1 MFSSLGYFWKETF
14 YSLFRNKFMAVASVL
29 TVTLSMFILGVFL
42 CAVLNIN
49 HMATYLENQVEMT
62 VYLKDGLNTEQ
73 VMAVGKK
80 LKALPD
86 LKEIKFTNK
95 DQAMAEFK
103 QRLGDQQGILD
114 AINGNPLPSSYST
127 SFATP
132 ASLKN
137 AVSIVTQYPE
147 VDSVQYGQD
156 IIEQLYKVAQVIR
169 IGGIILIV
177 FLAGAELFI
186 ISNTIRLTV
195 FARRRE
201 IQIMKYVGATNGF
214 IRWPFIFEGMIIGFI
229 GSGLSAFILWE
240 GYKVVL
246 IEMAQAG
253 LVFIPMIP
261 LWPFIGY
268 MTIMILAAGIIIGI
282 LGSTIS
288 LRKYMKV

>member
-49 HMATYLENQVEMT
+49 HMAKYLENQVEMT
-62 VYLKDGLNTEQ
+62 VYLKDGLTTDQ
-73 VMAVGKK
+73 VMTVGKK

-103 QRLGDQQGILD
+103 NRLGDQQGILD

-137 AVSIVTQYPE
+137 AVNIVSKYQE

-169 IGGIILIV
+169 IGGMILIV

-214 IRWPFIFEGMIIGFI
+214 IRWPFIFEGMIIGFL
-229 GSGLSAFILWE
+229 GSGLASFILWE
-240 GYKVVL
+240 GYKMVL
-246 IEMAQAG
+246 MEMTKAG
-253 LVFIPMIP
+253 LVFIPMIS

-268 MTIMILAAGIIIGI
+268 ITVMLLAAGVIIGI

>member
-246 IEMAQAG
+246 MQMAQAG

-268 MTIMILAAGIIIGI
+268 MTIMLLAAGIIIGI

>member
-62 VYLKDGLNTEQ
+62 VYLKDGLNTDQ

-80 LKALPD
+80 LKSLPD

-127 SFATP
+127 SFSTP

-137 AVSIVTQYPE
+137 AVNIVTKYQE

-214 IRWPFIFEGMIIGFI
+214 IRWPFIFEGMIIGFL
-229 GSGLSAFILWE
+229 GSGIAAFILWE

-246 IEMAQAG
+246 MEMAQAG
-253 LVFIPMIP
+253 LVFIPMIA

-268 MTIMILAAGIIIGI
+268 ITVMLLAAGIIIGI

>member
-169 IGGIILIV
+169 IGGICHA
-177 FLAGAELFI
+177 FRHKE
-186 ISNTIRLTV
+186 TV
-195 FARRRE
+195 C
-201 IQIMKYVGATNGF
+201 KVVGASCRNVSDGNGTLLFHYSGNHLIKSPVSAAAYDKIYFGFVFFGFLVGIFWFLCGIDNDF
-214 IRWPFIFEGMIIGFI
+214 ITAFVENIYYIKQVCFNLAFTCLGIENKEHFFVHFEQLSFFQ
-229 GSGLSAFILWE
+229 GLNA
-240 GYKVVL
+240 
-246 IEMAQAG
+246 
-253 LVFIPMIP
+253 
-261 LWPFIGY
+261 
-268 MTIMILAAGIIIGI
+268 
-282 LGSTIS
+282 
-288 LRKYMKV
+288 

>member
-103 QRLGDQQGILD
+103 QRLGDQQGIVD

-177 FLAGAELFI
+177 FLAGAEIFI

-246 IEMAQAG
+246 MEMAQAG

-268 MTIMILAAGIIIGI
+268 MTIMLLAAGIIIGI

>member
-246 IEMAQAG
+246 MKMAQAG

-268 MTIMILAAGIIIGI
+268 MTVMLLAAGIIIGI

>member
-103 QRLGDQQGILD
+103 QRLGNQQGILD

-246 IEMAQAG
+246 MEMAQAG

-268 MTIMILAAGIIIGI
+268 MTVMLLAAGIIIGI

>member
-1 MFSSLGYFWKETF
+1 MQVLLMFVIPVKVKW
-14 YSLFRNKFMAVASVL
+14 M
-29 TVTLSMFILGVFL
+29 
-42 CAVLNIN
+42 
-49 HMATYLENQVEMT
+49 
-62 VYLKDGLNTEQ
+62 
-73 VMAVGKK
+73 
-80 LKALPD
+80 
-86 LKEIKFTNK
+86 
-95 DQAMAEFK
+95 
-103 QRLGDQQGILD
+103 GILD

-127 SFATP
+127 SFSTP

-137 AVSIVTQYPE
+137 AVNIVTKYQE

-214 IRWPFIFEGMIIGFI
+214 IRWPFIFEGMIIGFL
-229 GSGLSAFILWE
+229 GSGIAAFILWE

-246 IEMAQAG
+246 MEMTQAG
-253 LVFIPMIP
+253 LVFIPMIA

-268 MTIMILAAGIIIGI
+268 ITVMLLAAGIIIGI

>member
-62 VYLKDGLNTEQ
+62 VYLKDGLTTDQ
-73 VMAVGKK
+73 VMTVGKK
-80 LKALPD
+80 LKALPG

-103 QRLGDQQGILD
+103 NRLGDQQGILD

-137 AVSIVTQYPE
+137 AVNIVSKYQE

-169 IGGIILIV
+169 IGGMILIV

-214 IRWPFIFEGMIIGFI
+214 IRWPFIFEGMIIGFL
-229 GSGLSAFILWE
+229 GSGLASFILWE
-240 GYKVVL
+240 GYKMVL
-246 IEMAQAG
+246 MEMTKAG
-253 LVFIPMIP
+253 LVFIPMIS

-268 MTIMILAAGIIIGI
+268 ITVMLLAAGVIIGI

>member
-62 VYLKDGLNTEQ
+62 VYLKDGLNTDQ

-80 LKALPD
+80 LKSLPD

-127 SFATP
+127 SFSTP

-137 AVSIVTQYPE
+137 AVNIVTKYQE

-214 IRWPFIFEGMIIGFI
+214 IRWPFIFEGMIIGFL
-229 GSGLSAFILWE
+229 GSGIAAFILWE

-246 IEMAQAG
+246 MEMTQAG
-253 LVFIPMIP
+253 LVFIPMIA

-268 MTIMILAAGIIIGI
+268 ITVMLLAAGIIIGI

>member
-62 VYLKDGLNTEQ
+62 VYLKDGLNTDQ

-127 SFATP
+127 SFSTP

-137 AVSIVTQYPE
+137 AVNIVTKYQE

-214 IRWPFIFEGMIIGFI
+214 IRWPFIFEGMIIGFL
-229 GSGLSAFILWE
+229 GSGIAAFILWE

-246 IEMAQAG
+246 MEMAQAG
-253 LVFIPMIP
+253 LVFIPMIA

-268 MTIMILAAGIIIGI
+268 ITVMLLAAGIIIGI

-288 LRKYMKV
+288 LHKYMKV

>member
-1 MFSSLGYFWKETF
+1 
-14 YSLFRNKFMAVASVL
+14 MAVASVL

-62 VYLKDGLNTEQ
+62 VYLKDGLNTDQ

-246 IEMAQAG
+246 MEMAQAG

-268 MTIMILAAGIIIGI
+268 MTVMLLAAGIIIGI

>member
-49 HMATYLENQVEMT
+49 HMATYLENQAEMT
-62 VYLKDGLNTEQ
+62 VYLKDGLNTDQ

-127 SFATP
+127 SFSTP

-137 AVSIVTQYPE
+137 AVNIVTKYQE

-214 IRWPFIFEGMIIGFI
+214 IRWPFIFEGMIIGFL
-229 GSGLSAFILWE
+229 GSGIAAFILWE

-246 IEMAQAG
+246 MEMAQAG
-253 LVFIPMIP
+253 LVFIPMIA

-268 MTIMILAAGIIIGI
+268 ITIMLLAAGIIIGI

>member
-214 IRWPFIFEGMIIGFI
+214 IRWPFIFEGMIIGSI

-246 IEMAQAG
+246 MEMAQAG

-268 MTIMILAAGIIIGI
+268 MTIMLLAAGIIIGI

>member
-246 IEMAQAG
+246 MERAQAG

-268 MTIMILAAGIIIGI
+268 MTIMLLAAGIIIGI

>member
-80 LKALPD
+80 LKTLPD

-186 ISNTIRLTV
+186 ISNTIR
-195 FARRRE
+195 RE

-246 IEMAQAG
+246 MEMAQAG

-268 MTIMILAAGIIIGI
+268 MTVMLLAAGIIIGI

>member
-103 QRLGDQQGILD
+103 QRLGDRQGILD

-246 IEMAQAG
+246 MEMAQAG

-268 MTIMILAAGIIIGI
+268 MTVMLLAAGIIIGI

>member
-62 VYLKDGLNTEQ
+62 VYLKDGLTTDQ
-73 VMAVGKK
+73 VMTVGKK

-103 QRLGDQQGILD
+103 NRLGDQQGILD

-137 AVSIVTQYPE
+137 AVNIVSKYQE

-169 IGGIILIV
+169 IGGMILIV

-214 IRWPFIFEGMIIGFI
+214 IRWPFIFEGMIIGFL
-229 GSGLSAFILWE
+229 GSGLASFILWE
-240 GYKVVL
+240 GYKMVL
-246 IEMAQAG
+246 MEITKAG
-253 LVFIPMIP
+253 LVFIPMIS

-268 MTIMILAAGIIIGI
+268 ITVMLLAAGVIIGI

>member
-80 LKALPD
+80 LKALPG

-246 IEMAQAG
+246 MEMAQAG

-268 MTIMILAAGIIIGI
+268 MTVMLLAAGIIIGI

>member
-177 FLAGAELFI
+177 FLAGAEIFI

-246 IEMAQAG
+246 MEMAQAG

-268 MTIMILAAGIIIGI
+268 MTIMLLAAGIIIGI

>member
-1 MFSSLGYFWKETF
+1 MFSSLGYFWKESF

-246 IEMAQAG
+246 MEMAQAG

-268 MTIMILAAGIIIGI
+268 MTVMLLAAGIIIGI

>member
-73 VMAVGKK
+73 VMAVGKR

-246 IEMAQAG
+246 MEMAQAG

-268 MTIMILAAGIIIGI
+268 MTVMLLAAGIIIGI